1 MCHLLNRI
9 ISFHWFILSLQRRM
23 FDSSKEKRMRKSIV
37 FLTGVI
43 LLSGYAASAIPQD
56 KPKSKVRTITGC
68 LTKAEG
74 GDEYLLTGRNG
85 STWEV
90 HSKDSSGRQVSLS
103 DHVGHT
109 VTATG
114 VVSHSKLHNL
124 KEDAKETSKD
134 TGITKEDKEHGHLT
148 VTSIKMVS
156 ESCNR

>member
-1 MCHLLNRI
+1 
-9 ISFHWFILSLQRRM
+9 
-23 FDSSKEKRMRKSIV
+23 MRKCIG
-37 FLTGVI
+37 FLAGLI
-43 LLSGYAASAIPQD
+43 LLSSCAASTVAQD

-85 STWEV
+85 STWEL
-90 HSKDSSGRQVSLS
+90 HSKDSGGTQVLLS

-156 ESCNR
+156 ESCK

>member
-1 MCHLLNRI
+1 V
-9 ISFHWFILSLQRRM
+9 
-23 FDSSKEKRMRKSIV
+23 RKSII
-37 FLTGVI
+37 FLTGVM
-43 LLSGYAASAIPQD
+43 LLSGYAGSAFAQD

-68 LTKAEG
+68 LTKSEG

-90 HSKDSSGRQVSLS
+90 HSRDNRDSQVSLS

-124 KEDAKETSKD
+124 KEDAKEAAKD
-134 TGITKEDKEHGHLT
+134 TGATKEDKEHGHLT

-156 ESCNR
+156 GSCRD

>member
-1 MCHLLNRI
+1 
-9 ISFHWFILSLQRRM
+9 
-23 FDSSKEKRMRKSIV
+23 MRKSIV
-37 FLTGVI
+37 FLAGVL
-43 LLSGYAASAIPQD
+43 LLSGSANSAFAQD

-68 LTKAEG
+68 LSKAKG
-74 GDEYLLTGRNG
+74 GDEYLLTGKNG

-90 HSKDSSGRQVSLS
+90 HSKDSSDSQVSLP

-124 KEDAKETSKD
+124 KEDAKETAKD
-134 TGITKEDKEHGHLT
+134 TGATKEDKEHGHLT

-156 ESCNR
+156 ESCSSHPHSQN

>member
-1 MCHLLNRI
+1 MCV
-9 ISFHWFILSLQRRM
+9 LSLQGG
-23 FDSSKEKRMRKSIV
+23 SVRKSII
-37 FLTGVI
+37 FLAGVI
-43 LLSGYAASAIPQD
+43 LLSGYVGSASAQD

-74 GDEYLLTGRNG
+74 GDEYLLTARNG

-90 HSKDSSGRQVSLS
+90 HSKDSSDSNVSLA

-114 VVSHSKLHNL
+114 VVSHAKLHNL
-124 KEDAKETSKD
+124 KEDAKETAKD
-134 TGITKEDKEHGHLT
+134 TGATKEDKEHGHLT

-156 ESCNR
+156 GSCKSS

>member
-1 MCHLLNRI
+1 MT
-9 ISFHWFILSLQRRM
+9 
-23 FDSSKEKRMRKSIV
+23 KSIV
-37 FLTGVI
+37 FLAGI
-43 LLSGYAASAIPQD
+43 LLLSGCASSAFAQD

-68 LTKAEG
+68 LSKAKG

-90 HSKDSSGRQVSLS
+90 HSRDSSDSQVSLS

-124 KEDAKETSKD
+124 KEDAKETAKD
-134 TGITKEDKEHGHLT
+134 TGATKEDKEHGHLT

-156 ESCNR
+156 ESCKY

>member
-1 MCHLLNRI
+1 MNKYVAFLAGLL
-9 ISFHWFILSLQRRM
+9 
-23 FDSSKEKRMRKSIV
+23 
-37 FLTGVI
+37 
-43 LLSGYAASAIPQD
+43 LLGGAAGSAFAQD

-85 STWEV
+85 TTWEV
-90 HSKDSSGRQVSLS
+90 HSKDSGSQVSLS

-124 KEDAKETSKD
+124 KEDAKETAKD
-134 TGITKEDKEHGHLT
+134 TGAMKEDKEHRPLT
-148 VTSIKMVS
+148 VTSIRM
-156 ESCNR
+156 

>member
-1 MCHLLNRI
+1 
-9 ISFHWFILSLQRRM
+9 
-23 FDSSKEKRMRKSIV
+23 MRKSIV
-37 FLTGVI
+37 FLAGVL
-43 LLSGYAASAIPQD
+43 LLSGCASSAFAQD

-68 LTKAEG
+68 LSKAKG
-74 GDEYLLTGRNG
+74 GDEYLLTGKNG

-90 HSKDSSGRQVSLS
+90 HSKDSSNSQVSFS

-124 KEDAKETSKD
+124 KEDAKETAKD
-134 TGITKEDKEHGHLT
+134 TGATKEDKEHGHLT

-156 ESCNR
+156 ESCRHSVAD

>member
-1 MCHLLNRI
+1 MT
-9 ISFHWFILSLQRRM
+9 
-23 FDSSKEKRMRKSIV
+23 KSIV
-37 FLTGVI
+37 FLAGVL
-43 LLSGYAASAIPQD
+43 LLSGCASSAFAQD

-68 LTKAEG
+68 LTKAKG

-90 HSKDSSGRQVSLS
+90 HSRDSSDSQVSLS

-124 KEDAKETSKD
+124 KEDAKETAKD
-134 TGITKEDKEHGHLT
+134 TGATKEDKEHGHLT

-156 ESCNR
+156 ESCRH